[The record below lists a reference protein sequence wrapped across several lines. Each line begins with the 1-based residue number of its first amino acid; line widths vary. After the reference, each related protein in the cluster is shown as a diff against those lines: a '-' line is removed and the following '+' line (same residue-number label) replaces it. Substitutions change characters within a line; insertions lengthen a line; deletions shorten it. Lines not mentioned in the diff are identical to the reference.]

1 MTVRVVTAPA
11 SPLVS
16 LTDAKLMLRVD
27 HALDDALITALV
39 AAATM
44 EAQQTA
50 ARAFVTQTL
59 QLTRVCWPDDGV
71 LRLDWPPVQSVTWVK
86 YYDSDNVLQTVNAAD
101 YVTILDEEPA
111 LIVPAS
117 GKSWPTDLRSFS
129 AVRVQYVAGYGT
141 PAQAVVAQPDLAP
154 MIMALVAV
162 DYEHRDQISSQAE
175 VQRERL
181 LNGIKKYW
189 GWAE

>member
-27 HALDDALITALV
+27 HALDDTLITALV

-59 QLTRVCWPDDGV
+59 QLTRDGWTDDGV
-71 LRLDWPPVQSVTWVK
+71 LRLDWPPVQSVEWVK
-86 YYDSDNVLQTVNAAD
+86 YYDSDNVLQTVSSAD

-117 GKSWPTDLRSFS
+117 GASWPSDLRSRS

-141 PAQAVVAQPDLAP
+141 PAQAAAAQPDLPAL
-154 MIMALVAV
+154 IMALVAV
-162 DYEHRDQISSQAE
+162 DYEHRDQISSQAA

-181 LNGIKKYW
+181 LNAIKRCW

>member
-1 MTVRVVTAPA
+1 MRVVTAPA

-16 LTDAKLMLRVD
+16 LTDAKVMLRVD

-59 QLTRVCWPDDGV
+59 QLTRACWPDDGV
-71 LRLDWPPVQSVTWVK
+71 LRLDWPPAQSVAWVK
-86 YYDSDNVLQTVNAAD
+86 YYDSSNVLQTVSAAD

-117 GKSWPTDLRSFS
+117 GKSWPGDLRSFS

-141 PAQAVVAQPDLAP
+141 PAQAAAAQPDLAA
-154 MIMALVAV
+154 MIMAMVAV
-162 DYEHRDQISSQAE
+162 DYEHRDQISSQAAA
-175 VQRERL
+175 QRERL
-181 LNGIKKYW
+181 LTGIKKYW
-189 GWAE
+189 GWSE